1 VKLSVLSR
9 TAPSDH
15 STATLHFIT
24 ALIVGLS
31 IVVVFFSYRI
41 NDSCLTIGLDGASWS
56 TYLEYQHEDR
66 QSFAQVGADP
76 VQGNFD
82 AYFPVSHEYLLS
94 EAVTSPFSHATA
106 GKAVNY
112 FVYYLLML
120 AAFCFLV
127 RSIDISWPMA
137 LLAANLFGVLGFP
150 GLANL
155 NSQTYGPFNFN
166 PHIAQSIALSM
177 FIVAAFWRLNPRRM
191 NGPVWAVALIAIP
204 SVCFLI
210 DILSMGAQIIF
221 ILPATAVYGS
231 ASLLDVK
238 NWRDDILRIVAAVL
252 LVIVAWALGIIEYF
266 YGLIGYSAYNF
277 FSHEFVRFRFD
288 SGDASTFWFSELGA
302 LTIGFGLMGAAWSF
316 WFETGRARIF
326 AATHI
331 VATCA
336 FIPVAYVIVHFA
348 NSYNGTMPA
357 RFEMFMW
364 PYALVF
370 SSIAIV
376 QAVKSAL
383 QISRPFLKGR
393 LQSLLRYG
401 TPIALAASLAVIVAY
416 NAGQALAH
424 PGRQCPQSF
433 SPIQATPITD
443 VLRDNIAV
451 RPGATFKGIVATI
464 DGVKDKPSISWLDL
478 HFHDYQVWQRT
489 GNDHRLVG
497 LWHFSIPTLFQ
508 YFAFTTPP
516 YYLLLTEFL
525 SRPEDKQFRSGL
537 VLTRADEK
545 MMRLWGVRY
554 VITDGGS
561 SVGRPVLDLPLAELG
576 SLRLSELSDV
586 NLGNYSPTE
595 VRRVADFRSG
605 ILALHEPGFDGKRT
619 VVTEADLQGALTGAT
634 SARLTYTTYGFQL
647 QAETRERSLLVL
659 PVQYSHCWSV
669 DGGGDAQLFR
679 ADMMQLGVSFTGKV
693 DLKLVF
699 RYGPLLAGSCRVADL
714 HDMAALRIAEGR
726 TAPRTQHDE

>member
-1 VKLSVLSR
+1 
-9 TAPSDH
+9 
-15 STATLHFIT
+15 
-24 ALIVGLS
+24 
-31 IVVVFFSYRI
+31 
-41 NDSCLTIGLDGASWS
+41 
-56 TYLEYQHEDR
+56 
-66 QSFAQVGADP
+66 
-76 VQGNFD
+76 
-82 AYFPVSHEYLLS
+82 
-94 EAVTSPFSHATA
+94 
-106 GKAVNY
+106 
-112 FVYYLLML
+112 
-120 AAFCFLV
+120 
-127 RSIDISWPMA
+127 
-137 LLAANLFGVLGFP
+137 
-150 GLANL
+150 
-155 NSQTYGPFNFN
+155 
-166 PHIAQSIALSM
+166 
-177 FIVAAFWRLNPRRM
+177 M
-191 NGPVWAVALIAIP
+191 NGPAWAVALIAIP

-210 DILSMGAQIIF
+210 DILSLGAQIIF

-252 LVIVAWALGIIEYF
+252 LVIVAWVLGIIEYF
-266 YGLIGYSAYNF
+266 HGLIGYSAYNF
-277 FSHEFVRFRFD
+277 FSDEFVRFRFD
-288 SGDASTFWFSELGA
+288 SGNASTFWFSELGG
-302 LTIGFGLMGAAWSF
+302 LTIVFGLMGAAWSF

-331 VATCA
+331 VATCI
-336 FIPVAYVIVHFA
+336 FIPVAYEIVHFA
-348 NSYNGTMPA
+348 NNYNGTMPA
-357 RFEMFMW
+357 RFEMSMW

-393 LQSLLRYG
+393 LQSLPRYG

-464 DGVKDKPSISWLDL
+464 DGVKDKPSVSWLDL

-489 GNDHRLVG
+489 GNDHQLVG
-497 LWHFSIPTLFQ
+497 LWHFRIPTLFQ

-537 VLTRADEK
+537 VLTGVDEK

-554 VITDGGS
+554 VITDGDS
-561 SVGRPVLDLPLAELG
+561 PVGRRIVDVPAAELG
-576 SLRLSELSDV
+576 SLRLTELSDV

-605 ILALHEPGFDGKRT
+605 ISALHEPDFDGKRI
-619 VVTEADLQGALTGAT
+619 VVTEADLRGSAEHRQQCPSDLHEIRLSVAGREPGPLRPCSSGSIQPLLVRARGWRCPAFSRRHDAARRGFHWDGRFKTRVQIRAVTGRRLSRRRSSRYGHVAGWRRPGHAANLPRRVT
-634 SARLTYTTYGFQL
+634 PGGESPRCNQASSRLLSRARRANGDPSARRRVCAPIISPIRRRE
-647 QAETRERSLLVL
+647 AELPLRSASS
-659 PVQYSHCWSV
+659 PC
-669 DGGGDAQLFR
+669 
-679 ADMMQLGVSFTGKV
+679 
-693 DLKLVF
+693 
-699 RYGPLLAGSCRVADL
+699 
-714 HDMAALRIAEGR
+714 
-726 TAPRTQHDE
+726 